1 MRAVLTQSFERIHRS
16 NLVGMGVLPMQFVND
31 QNADTLGLDGTETY
45 EIGGVADGLTPGC
58 TLGVTV
64 TRQDGFTIDF
74 DVLVRL
80 DTPVDV
86 EYFKHGGI
94 LQYVLRQLA

>member
-1 MRAVLTQSFERIHRS
+1 VLTQSYERIHRS
-16 NLVGMGVLPMQFVND
+16 NLVGMGVLPLQFLD
-31 QNADTLGLDGTETY
+31 GQNADSLGLDGTEVF
-45 EIGGVADGLTPGC
+45 EIGGIAEGLTPSC
-58 TLGVTV
+58 NLHVTAK
-64 TRQDGFTIDF
+64 REDGFVAEF
-74 DVLVRL
+74 EVLVRL

>member
-1 MRAVLTQSFERIHRS
+1 
-16 NLVGMGVLPMQFVND
+16 MGVLPLQFLGD
-31 QNADTLGLDGTETY
+31 DNADSLGLNGTETFH
-45 EIGGVADGLTPGC
+45 IGGIADGLTPGC
-58 TLGVTV
+58 NLHVSA
-64 TRQDGFTIDF
+64 TRDDGFKAEF

-94 LQYVLRQLA
+94 LQYVLRQLS